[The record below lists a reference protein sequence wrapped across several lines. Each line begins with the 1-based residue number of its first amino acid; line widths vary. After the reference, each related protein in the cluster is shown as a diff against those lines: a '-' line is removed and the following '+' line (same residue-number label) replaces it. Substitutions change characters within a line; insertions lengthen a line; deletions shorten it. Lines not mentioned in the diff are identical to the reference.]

1 MVCFECFNKAD
12 HAHHVVPKVFGGTQT
27 VLLCSECHSKIH
39 GDHLLKV
46 SELTK
51 AGLKKARDAGFWVNG
66 AAPFGHDLVDGKLK
80 INKREQKII
89 LRMESMR
96 TKGWTIP
103 RIKEKL
109 LKAYGIKLSNSSIT
123 RLVKKVRN
131 ERIN

>member
-1 MVCFECFNKAD
+1 
-12 HAHHVVPKVFGGTQT
+12 
-27 VLLCSECHSKIH
+27 LCSGCHSKVH

-46 SELTK
+46 SELAK

-89 LRMESMR
+89 LRMESLR

-109 LKAYGIKLSNSSIT
+109 LKAYGIKLSNTSIT

>member
-1 MVCFECFNKAD
+1 MVCFECSKKAD
-12 HAHHVVPKVFGGTQT
+12 HAHHVVPKVHGGTKT
-27 VLLCSECHSKIH
+27 VLLCVKCHTKVH

-46 SELTK
+46 SELAK
-51 AGLKKARDAGFWVNG
+51 AGLKKARDAGFWCNG

-89 LRMESMR
+89 LRMESLR
-96 TKGWTIP
+96 TKGWTLP
-103 RIKEKL
+103 RIKEKIH
-109 LKAYGIKLSNSSIT
+109 KAYGITISNTSIA